1 MKNPFGAKIT
11 QSVDNSM
18 QPFLVVFDKTQS
30 LESRQKDA
38 FIASQNCQQTF
49 YIDQGFNFLMA
60 IANRA
65 QADKIKKLQTV
76 LTVGGINID
85 FERFQQIITGKF

>member
-11 QSVDNSM
+11 QSVDSSM
-18 QPFLVVFDKTQS
+18 QPFLVVFDKTQP

-38 FIASQNCQQTF
+38 FLTSQSCQQTF
-49 YIDQGFNFLMA
+49 YIDESFKFLMA

-65 QADKIKKLQTV
+65 QADKIKKLRTV
-76 LTVGGINID
+76 MTVGGINID